1 MALINFI
8 GREHILYDFYVDF
21 TVSRWLNRP
30 LIYHFGPKNDENQ
43 YFRLKW
49 LIFVIFGPEMNVQ
62 KSIETHGYREINI
75 NVIRDVHST
84 YKVDQNHLESKI
96 WALSRHFK
104 RKYWFS
110 SFFSP
115 KWRSSGLGRHLD
127 AVKLL

>member
-49 LIFVIFGPEMNVQ
+49 LMFVIFGPEMNVQ
-62 KSIETHGYREINI
+62 KSIETPGCSKINI
-75 NVIRDVHST
+75 KIIRDMQST
-84 YKVDQNHLESKI
+84 SKVDQSHLESKI
-96 WALSRHFK
+96 
-104 RKYWFS
+104 
-110 SFFSP
+110 
-115 KWRSSGLGRHLD
+115 
-127 AVKLL
+127 